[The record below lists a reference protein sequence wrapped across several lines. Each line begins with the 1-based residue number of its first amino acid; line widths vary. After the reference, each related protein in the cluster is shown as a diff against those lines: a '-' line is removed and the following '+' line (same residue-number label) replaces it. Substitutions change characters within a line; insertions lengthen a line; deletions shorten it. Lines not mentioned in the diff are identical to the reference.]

1 MFQAGIAREDIMGGN
16 SLQEER
22 FFRGES
28 SFQEERNFAEGSRL
42 RDGNPFQGEGQ
53 FAIKVDSVSKSFT
66 RWQRK
71 EDVSVN
77 ANRSGEKTPF
87 GEESSSEKKVLRK
100 KGVIGK
106 IEINSIFRQEK
117 KTVTAL
123 DNVSFQVRQG
133 EFVAYAGPNGAGKST
148 TMKLLSGMLQPTAG
162 AISVLGMSPEK
173 DRIALMKK
181 LGVLF
186 GNRTEL
192 WWDHPVIQSF
202 EWKKVVWDIPDAVYR
217 RNLDM
222 VTELLDI
229 GGIRNT
235 FARELSLGQRMRADL
250 AMMLLHSPE
259 LILLDEPTLG
269 LDVVA
274 KRQMIE
280 FLKRINRQ
288 EGVTILV
295 TSHDMDDLEEMAQ
308 RILMISGGKLVYD
321 GSFDGL
327 REITGNLTHFTVTTD
342 GRKPALEGCRFL
354 GGKSGVFEFEVDLS
368 CLPIKGLLERLSQA
382 EGIRDVEIRKAPV
395 EQVIAQLYRE
405 WKNA

>member
-1 MFQAGIAREDIMGGN
+1 MFLAATAPDDLVVKVDAVSKAFTQWHRK
-16 SLQEER
+16 
-22 FFRGES
+22 
-28 SFQEERNFAEGSRL
+28 EGSR
-42 RDGNPFQGEGQ
+42 NF
-53 FAIKVDSVSKSFT
+53 
-66 RWQRK
+66 
-71 EDVSVN
+71 
-77 ANRSGEKTPF
+77 
-87 GEESSSEKKVLRK
+87 
-100 KGVIGK
+100 
-106 IEINSIFRQEK
+106 FRQEK
-117 KTVTAL
+117 KNVTAI
-123 DNVSFQVRQG
+123 DKVSFQISRG

-148 TMKLLSGMLQPTAG
+148 TMKMLSGMLKPTDG
-162 AISVLGMSPEK
+162 SIRVLGMSPEK
-173 DRIALMKK
+173 DRIALMRK

-202 EWKKVVWDIPDAVYR
+202 EWKKVVWNIPDAVYE

-222 VTELLDI
+222 VTELLEI

-274 KRQMIE
+274 KRQMID
-280 FLKRINRQ
+280 FLKRINR
-288 EGVTILV
+288 ENGVTIMV

-308 RILMISGGKLVYD
+308 RILMISKGKLAYD

-342 GRKPALEGCRFL
+342 GRRPGIEGCRL
-354 GGKSGVFEFEVDLS
+354 LSEKSGVFEFEVDLT
-368 CLPIKGLLERLSQA
+368 CVPVKALLGRLSQA
-382 EGIRDVEIRKAPV
+382 DGIMDVEIRKAPI
-395 EQVIAQLYRE
+395 EQVIAQLYQA
-405 WKNA
+405 WKAEIGD

>member
-1 MFQAGIAREDIMGGN
+1 MLRAGIGLDGKENIMEG
-16 SLQEER
+16 QCAVEEMSR
-22 FFRGES
+22 VKEISHVVEGCHM
-28 SFQEERNFAEGSRL
+28 EEMAHVVERHHMEELSHIEKNL
-42 RDGNPFQGEGQ
+42 RDGS
-53 FAIKVDSVSKSFT
+53 IVVDVDGVSKSFT

-71 EDVSVN
+71 EGSRN
-77 ANRSGEKTPF
+77 FFK
-87 GEESSSEKKVLRK
+87 
-100 KGVIGK
+100 
-106 IEINSIFRQEK
+106 QEK

-123 DNVSFQVRQG
+123 DKVSFCIRQG

-148 TMKLLSGMLQPTAG
+148 TMKLLSGMLQPTG
-162 AISVLGMSPEK
+162 GRVSVLGMSPEK
-173 DRIALMKK
+173 ERIALMKK

-192 WWDHPVIQSF
+192 WWDHPVIQSY

-229 GGIRNT
+229 GEIRNT

-280 FLKRINRQ
+280 FLKKVNEE

-295 TSHDMDDLEEMAQ
+295 TSHDMDDLEEMAE
-308 RILMISGGKLVYD
+308 RIIMISGGKLAYD
-321 GSFDGL
+321 GGFDGL
-327 REITGNLTHFTVTTD
+327 REVTGNLTHFTVTTD
-342 GRKPALEGCRFL
+342 GRAPELKGCRLL
-354 GGKSGVFEFEVDLS
+354 GGQRGVFEFEADLARV
-368 CLPIKGLLERLSQA
+368 PVKVLLERLSRT
-382 EGIRDVEIRKAPV
+382 EGIRNVEIRKAPI
-395 EQVIAQLYRE
+395 EQVITQLYQA
-405 WKNA
+405 WKNV